1 MGIERWLE
9 RLMDIPNISIP
20 NNSIRIS
27 DIRDLNINVMP
38 DWIVNPPQALPV
50 YPPVTTQVGVPIVN
64 IPGCVESHRDSGE
77 NQTLKDEDKDGVQTF
92 CDAGTPNFYPI
103 DYDPDKLDLTQEAPP
118 PPPIKSPEAEKDT
131 KTDTE
136 APPAPKT
143 DAALAECPTREQ
155 QLKNPVGKVLQ
166 NNKKIVRYETVGKE
180 CLPVFENL
188 NIPDQIIANLP
199 SPGAVTVTASI
210 AVVATTS
217 ALLAKPLADL
227 LLKVVKPTVK
237 KVVKKIATLRGK
249 TPPVLSASERKAEQR
264 DRNKAIK
271 ILRSALKP
279 KG

>member
-1 MGIERWLE
+1 ME
-9 RLMDIPNISIP
+9 IPNIFIP
-20 NNSIRIS
+20 NASINIA

-38 DWIVNPPQALPV
+38 DWMSNPPQALPI
-50 YPPVTTQVGVPIVN
+50 YPPVTSQVGIPIVN
-64 IPGCVESHRDSGE
+64 IPGCVESHRDSSE
-77 NQTLKDEDKDGVQTF
+77 NQTLKEEDKDGVQIF
-92 CDAGTPNFYPI
+92 CDAGTPSFYPI
-103 DYDPDKLDLTQEAPP
+103 EYDPNNLELTTEAPP
-118 PPPIKSPEAEKDT
+118 PPPIKSPEKEEDT
-131 KTDTE
+131 KTDSE

-143 DAALAECPTREQ
+143 DAAIAECPTREQ

-166 NNKKIVRYETVGKE
+166 NNKKITRYETVGKE

-188 NIPDQIIANLP
+188 NIPDQIVANLP
-199 SPGAVTVTASI
+199 SAGAVTVTASI

-237 KVVKKIATLRGK
+237 KVMKKIATLRGK

-264 DRNKAIK
+264 DRNRAIK

>member
-1 MGIERWLE
+1 MIPEIQLGNIDIGIGQVSNL
-9 RLMDIPNISIP
+9 I
-20 NNSIRIS
+20 
-27 DIRDLNINVMP
+27 INDTP
-38 DWIVNPPQALPV
+38 DWLKTPSHAVPI

-64 IPGCVESHRDSGE
+64 IPGCVESHRDSSE
-77 NQTLKDEDKDGVQTF
+77 NQTLKEEDKDGVQTF
-92 CDAGTPNFYPI
+92 CDAGTPSFNPI
-103 DYDPDKLDLTQEAPP
+103 DYDPRRLEITTEAPP
-118 PPPIKSPEAEKDT
+118 PPPMKSPEKEEDT
-131 KTDTE
+131 KPTPKS
-136 APPAPKT
+136 PPAPKT
-143 DAALAECPTREQ
+143 DAAIAECPTREQ
-155 QLKNPVGKVLQ
+155 QLKNPVGKVLE

-227 LLKVVKPTVK
+227 LLKVVKPVTK
-237 KVVKKIATLRGK
+237 KVVKKIAALRGK
-249 TPPVLSASERKAEQR
+249 KPPVLSAAERRAEQQ
-264 DRNKAIK
+264 DRNRAIK

>member
-1 MGIERWLE
+1 MIPEIRLGDIDVGISQ
-9 RLMDIPNISIP
+9 IGN
-20 NNSIRIS
+20 
-27 DIRDLNINVMP
+27 LNVNVMP
-38 DWIVNPPQALPV
+38 DWMVNPPQALPV
-50 YPPVTTQVGVPIVN
+50 YPPVTTQVGIPIVN

-92 CDAGTPNFYPI
+92 CDAGTPSFYPI
-103 DYDPDKLDLTQEAPP
+103 DYDPNNLELTTEAPP
-118 PPPIKSPEAEKDT
+118 PPPMKSPKKEEDT

-136 APPAPKT
+136 APSAPKT
-143 DAALAECPTREQ
+143 DAVIAECPTREQ

-180 CLPVFENL
+180 CLPVFDNL
-188 NIPDQIIANLP
+188 NVPDQIIANLP

-227 LLKVVKPTVK
+227 LLKVVKPVTK

-249 TPPVLSASERKAEQR
+249 KPPVLSAAERKAEQR
-264 DRNKAIK
+264 DRNRAIK

>member
-1 MGIERWLE
+1 MAE
-9 RLMDIPNISIP
+9 IPNI
-20 NNSIRIS
+20 
-27 DIRDLNINVMP
+27 DLSVRQININSLGIP
-38 DWIVNPPQALPV
+38 DVPKWLTSEPPQAIPI
-50 YPPVTTQVGVPIVN
+50 YPPVTSQIGTPIIN
-64 IPGCVESHRDSGE
+64 MPGCVESHRDSGE
-77 NQTLKDEDKDGVQTF
+77 NQTLKEEDKDGVQIF
-92 CDAGTPNFYPI
+92 CDAGTPSFNPI
-103 DYDPDKLDLTQEAPP
+103 DYDPNKLEITTESPP
-118 PPPIKSPEAEKDT
+118 PPPITPPEKEDT

-136 APPAPKT
+136 APPPPPPPAK
-143 DAALAECPTREQ
+143 AECPTREQ

-166 NNKKIVRYETVGKE
+166 NDKKITRYETVGKE

-237 KVVKKIATLRGK
+237 KVMKKIATLRGK

-264 DRNKAIK
+264 DRNRAIK

>member
-1 MGIERWLE
+1 MIPEIQLGNI
-9 RLMDIPNISIP
+9 DIGVNQVSNLI
-20 NNSIRIS
+20 
-27 DIRDLNINVMP
+27 INDTP
-38 DWIVNPPQALPV
+38 DWLKTPPAAMPI

-64 IPGCVESHRDSGE
+64 IPGCVESHRDSSE
-77 NQTLKDEDKDGVQTF
+77 NQTLKEEDEDGVQVF
-92 CDAGTPNFYPI
+92 CDAGTPSYNPI
-103 DYDPDKLDLTQEAPP
+103 DYDPRKLEVTTTSPP
-118 PPPIKSPEAEKDT
+118 PPPIKSPETEKDT
-131 KTDTE
+131 PPTPE
-136 APPAPKT
+136 APPAPRT
-143 DAALAECPTREQ
+143 DTAIVECPTREQ

-166 NNKKIVRYETVGKE
+166 NDKKIVRYETVGKE

-188 NIPDQIIANLP
+188 NIPDQIVANLP

-237 KVVKKIATLRGK
+237 KVMKKIAALRGK
-249 TPPVLSASERKAEQR
+249 KPPVLSVSQKRAEQR
-264 DRNKAIK
+264 DRNRAIK